1 MLKKILIP
9 ILAALAILLSVFF
22 FFLILPPTSVKLELS
37 ARPKVIV
44 IGDPV
49 ECVLAVTSPKS
60 YEIRFPENSDK
71 LRKFEVRTFEDS
83 TSYFLAKKTVKRTYI
98 ITSYKSGNF
107 MIPPLTVQYRKSGD
121 TSWQEKE
128 TPKVFIKVDSLIR
141 ADLEAEQKVV
151 MSGDMV
157 GGMKTAKSDG
167 MGAVYGGTDRFVDT
181 PIRFPIEDLRSSR
194 KIFTPTDL
202 AIYAGIAVGGVL
214 FLLLIISVIIASI
227 RYKPEP
233 EEPSADEKAISRLRK
248 LRLEGFLKNNK
259 KREFCSELSSIL
271 IEYVQARYG
280 LTENVVTVKE
290 FVIDL
295 ISLNALTEEQ
305 KNFLKDRLILCDLV
319 RFSPYDMNTSELSDQ
334 LEEEFEFI
342 EQTRPR
348 AEEGE

>member
-9 ILAALAILLSVFF
+9 ISAALAILLGVL
-22 FFLILPPTSVKLELS
+22 FFLFILPPGSVKLELS
-37 ARPKVIV
+37 ARPRVIV

-49 ECVLAVTSPKS
+49 ECVLTVTSPKS

-107 MIPPLTVQYRKSGD
+107 MIPPLTVQYRKHGGV
-121 TSWQEKE
+121 SWEEKE
-128 TPKVFIKVDSLIR
+128 TPKIFIKVGSLIR
-141 ADLEAEQKVV
+141 ADLEAEQKVT

-157 GGMKTAKSDG
+157 GGMKAPKSDG
-167 MGAVYGGTDRFVDT
+167 MGAAYGGTDRFIDT
-181 PIRFPIEDLRSSR
+181 PVRFPIAELRPVR
-194 KIFTPTDL
+194 MILTPTDV
-202 AIYAGIAVGGVL
+202 AIYSGIAISGAIL
-214 FLLLIISVIIASI
+214 FFFILSVVIATI
-227 RYKPEP
+227 RNKPEP
-233 EEPSADEKAISRLRK
+233 EEPSPDERAIQRLRK
-248 LRLEGFLKNNK
+248 LRLEGYLKNGK
-259 KREFCSELSSIL
+259 KVEFCSELSSL
-271 IEYVQARYG
+271 LVEYVQARYG
-280 LTENVVTVKE
+280 LTEKVMTVKE

-295 ISLNALTEEQ
+295 ISVQQLTENQ